1 MRRRNI
7 RSSGELKRVGETL
20 RCGHVFH
27 RQCILPWFLN
37 VENDASDN
45 CPMCRQHI
53 RFSNKVGM
61 FNWRLFSRKIHLW
74 NIAELDRQEEEYDQD
89 YQYDQDYEAANEDE
103 MEGDNEDTDNE
114 DTDNEDTYN
123 EDTDNEDTD
132 NEDTD
137 NEDTDNEDELSSISS
152 SDDSDESDWFDAD
165 DWTWEDAPLRQ
176 QPPPPPQSWTYYDM
190 QLSFIKFTTT
200 QQKLT
205 LAKLHGMRFNP
216 LTNNICR
223 NRHR

>member
-1 MRRRNI
+1 MCKSDTCSICLDSCVVPHKIDMRRRSI
-7 RSSGELKRVGETL
+7 RSSGELKRVGEKL

-61 FNWRLFSRKIHLW
+61 FNWRLFSRKTHLW
-74 NIAELDRQEEEYDQD
+74 NIAELKRQEEEYDQD
-89 YQYDQDYEAANEDE
+89 DQDYDAHEEEEYEEEEYEEEEYED
-103 MEGDNEDTDNE
+103 DQDQ
-114 DTDNEDTYN
+114 
-123 EDTDNEDTD
+123 
-132 NEDTD
+132 
-137 NEDTDNEDELSSISS
+137 LSSISS
-152 SDDSDESDWFDAD
+152 GDDADESDWFDAD
-165 DWTWEDAPLRQ
+165 DWADAPLRRQ
-176 QPPPPPQSWTYYDM
+176 KHTSTYEM
-190 QLSFIKFTTT
+190 QMLFIKFIIT

-205 LAKLHGMRFNP
+205 LTKLHAMRFNR

>member
-1 MRRRNI
+1 MCRSDTCSICLDSCVVPYRIDMRRRNI

-89 YQYDQDYEAANEDE
+89 YQDYQDYEAANEDE
-103 MEGDNEDTDNE
+103 MEGDI
-114 DTDNEDTYN
+114 
-123 EDTDNEDTD
+123 
-132 NEDTD
+132 EDTD

-152 SDDSDESDWFDAD
+152 SDESDWFDAD

-176 QPPPPPQSWTYYDM
+176 QLPPPPQSWTDYDM
-190 QLSFIKFTTT
+190 HLSFI
-200 QQKLT
+200 
-205 LAKLHGMRFNP
+205 
-216 LTNNICR
+216 
-223 NRHR
+223 

>member
-7 RSSGELKRVGETL
+7 RLSDELKRVAERL

-27 RQCILPWFLN
+27 RHCILPWFMN
-37 VENDASDN
+37 VDNEASDN

-74 NIAELDRQEEEYDQD
+74 NMAELNRQEEEEEYYDD
-89 YQYDQDYEAANEDE
+89 DQEDE
-103 MEGDNEDTDNE
+103 GQEDDGQ
-114 DTDNEDTYN
+114 
-123 EDTDNEDTD
+123 
-132 NEDTD
+132 
-137 NEDTDNEDELSSISS
+137 EDESQEDESQEDESQEDESQEDESQEDQLSQISSISS
-152 SDDSDESDWFDAD
+152 NDSSLWED
-165 DWTWEDAPLRQ
+165 DWADATP
-176 QPPPPPQSWTYYDM
+176 SSITYGI
-190 QLSFIKFTTT
+190 QVKFIIT

-205 LAKLHGMRFNP
+205 LTKLHAMRFNR
-216 LTNNICR
+216 LSNNICR

>member
-1 MRRRNI
+1 MCKSDTCSICLDSCVVPHRIDMRRRSI

-37 VENDASDN
+37 VDNEASDN

-61 FNWRLFSRKIHLW
+61 FNWRLFSRKTHLW
-74 NIAELDRQEEEYDQD
+74 NIAELKRQEEEYYEDYDADEEEYDQD
-89 YQYDQDYEAANEDE
+89 QDAHEEEEYDQDNEDQNT
-103 MEGDNEDTDNE
+103 DIEDTDQ
-114 DTDNEDTYN
+114 
-123 EDTDNEDTD
+123 
-132 NEDTD
+132 
-137 NEDTDNEDELSSISS
+137 LSSISS
-152 SDDSDESDWFDAD
+152 GDDTDESDWFDAD
-165 DWTWEDAPLRQ
+165 DWADAPLRQ
-176 QPPPPPQSWTYYDM
+176 QPPQSWTYYDM
-190 QLSFIKFTTT
+190 QLSFIKFTIT

-205 LAKLHGMRFNP
+205 LTKLHAMRFNP